1 MDLISGLPIH
11 PLINHAV
18 AVLVPL
24 SAIGAILLIFI
35 PKFRNTYSTLLLFFV
50 GAAAI
55 SGLIAENSGEALS
68 KRVGSPGSHAQNGEL
83 LSKIILL
90 FALLYLAWYLIERKS
105 SIFRSANS
113 LLKNGVSAALV
124 VVAIV
129 STGMTFVV
137 GHSGAAATWEK
148 RIAASSGAAITDTQD
163 QGSTDVAP
171 KASAGEITLSAAE
184 IEKHNSKGD
193 CWSLIRGK
201 VYNLTGY
208 VQNHPG
214 GQAVIAAI
222 CGKDGTSAFSN
233 QHGSSGKP
241 NNVLNGL
248 LIGNLGAVIAQ
259 DAVAAADAAAKSSG
273 GSYSGDEDEDED
285 EESERRD
292 RD

>member
-24 SAIGAILLIFI
+24 SAIGAVLLTFF
-35 PKFRNTYSTLLLFFV
+35 PKLRSTYSTLLLGFI

-55 SGLIAENSGEALS
+55 SGFIAENSGEALS
-68 KRVGSPGSHAQNGEL
+68 KRVGFPGSHAENGEL

-90 FALLYLAWYLIERKS
+90 FALIYVTWYLIERKA
-105 SIFRSANS
+105 SIFKSANS
-113 LLKNGVSAALV
+113 ILKNGVSAALV
-124 VVAIV
+124 AVAIA
-129 STGMTFVV
+129 STGLTFVV

-148 RIAASSGAAITDTQD
+148 RIAASSGTAITDSQG
-163 QGSTDVAP
+163 QGSAEVAP
-171 KASAGEITLSAAE
+171 NATAGAVTLTAAE
-184 IEKHNSKGD
+184 IGKHNTKGD

-208 VQNHPG
+208 VQKHPG
-214 GQAVIAAI
+214 GQTVISAI
-222 CGKDGTSAFSN
+222 CGKDGTASFSN

-248 LIGNLGAVIAQ
+248 LIGNLGAAISQ
-259 DAVAAADAAAKSSG
+259 DAVAAADAAAATSG
-273 GSYSGDEDEDED
+273 GGYSGEGEEEGEEEGNERDEK
-285 EESERRD
+285 
-292 RD
+292 

>member
-24 SAIGAILLIFI
+24 SAIGAILLIFV
-35 PKFRNTYSTLLLFFV
+35 PKFRNAYSTLLLFFL

-83 LSKIILL
+83 LSKLILL
-90 FALLYLAWYLIERKS
+90 FALVYLAWYLIERKI
-105 SIFRSANS
+105 SIFKSANS
-113 LLKNGVSAALV
+113 LLRNGVSAVLLL
-124 VVAIV
+124 VAIL

-137 GHSGAAATWEK
+137 GHSGASATWEK
-148 RIAASSGAAITDTQD
+148 RIAASNGNAITDSLS
-163 QGSTDVAP
+163 QGSTAVAP
-171 KASAGEITLSAAE
+171 KASAGEVILSAAE
-184 IEKHNSKGD
+184 IEKHNSKSD

-201 VYNLTGY
+201 VYNLSGY

-214 GQAVIAAI
+214 GQSVIAAI

-233 QHGSSGKP
+233 QHGTSGKP

-248 LIGNLGAVIAQ
+248 LIGNLGAVVAQ
-259 DAVAAADAAAKSSG
+259 DALAAAESAAKSSG
-273 GSYSGDEDEDED
+273 GSYSGDKEEEEEEEDK
-285 EESERRD
+285 D

>member
-24 SAIGAILLIFI
+24 SAIGAILLIFV
-35 PKFRNTYSTLLLFFV
+35 PKFRSTYATLLLFFV

-68 KRVGSPGSHAQNGEL
+68 KRVGSPGKHAENGEL
-83 LSKIILL
+83 LSKIIIL
-90 FALLYLAWYLIERKS
+90 FALIYLSWYLIERKA
-105 SIFRSANS
+105 SIFKSANS
-113 LLKNGVSAALV
+113 ILKNGVSVALV
-124 VVAIV
+124 AVAIT
-129 STGMTFVV
+129 STGLTFVV

-148 RIAASSGAAITDTQD
+148 RIATSSGTEIMDTQI
-163 QGSTDVAP
+163 QGSGGAKP
-171 KASAGEITLSAAE
+171 SAAAGEIKLSASE
-184 IEKHNSKGD
+184 IQRHNVKND
-193 CWSLIRGK
+193 CWSLIKGK

-214 GQAVIAAI
+214 GQSVIAAI

-233 QHGSSGKP
+233 QHGSSSKP

-248 LIGNLGAVIAQ
+248 LIGDLGAVITQ
-259 DAVAAADAAAKSSG
+259 EAVAAADTAAKTSSG
-273 GSYSGDEDEDED
+273 RYSGGDEDD
-285 EESERRD
+285 
-292 RD
+292 